1 VNAFVSTLTRYWK
14 EILIGLLLL
23 TVSASWYYDRSSLIK
38 AMDIATA
45 RYEDEL
51 VILKES
57 HARETERKA
66 ELVEEYEEKIKRL
79 LSEYEKTQEEVEELK
94 SRRVEE
100 VTRLRTTNPAALI
113 EQIEEAFEFIYVE

>member
-1 VNAFVSTLTRYWK
+1 MNAFVSTLTKYWK

-51 VILKES
+51 FILKES
-57 HARETERKA
+57 HAREAERKV

-79 LSEYEKTQEEVEELK
+79 LSEYERTQDEVEELK
-94 SRRVEE
+94 SKRVKE
-100 VTRLRTTNPAALI
+100 VTRLRTTNPTALI
-113 EQIEEAFEFIYVE
+113 EQIEEAFGFIYVE

>member
-1 VNAFVSTLTRYWK
+1 MNAFVSTLIKYWK

-57 HARETERKA
+57 HAREAERKV